1 MARLSTVRC
10 PNCGANV
17 RLEVAAEWVTCSYCK
32 TEAYVQRPKAP
43 PPPPAVAVVQ
53 APEASSGA
61 RGVLLAAAGLALL
74 AAGIVSVVVY
84 QNSTLEDVAIQSP
97 AMLFDVNRDGAK
109 DALIAG
115 LAVGQVNNHVRAL
128 DAHTGETLWQTDD
141 LTDVRHGPEFA
152 LNDDAVLMFE
162 GTKLI
167 GIDARTGKQR
177 FTQTLPERLESAC
190 EDENHFY
197 IELADHRQFSVDPR
211 SGVLTALP
219 TPANAAT
226 AAACPPAWGTRWQAH
241 GQFVRRTSWEG
252 ASNEELSPSFLL
264 RYALE
269 PTAVL
274 VGVRAKGSR
283 VPMLAGVTKDRWA
296 WRLTLPAN
304 DPLNAEEGDPS
315 GVTLTADRAY
325 ATYSFAQGTDF
336 ALVAIAL
343 SDGRHLWET
352 RIPRKSDPGSL
363 MLSADDKHVFISG
376 SSSIY
381 AVAASNG
388 KLLWSLG
395 WGLR

>member
-17 RLEVAAEWVTCSYCK
+17 QLEVGAEWVTCSYCK

-53 APEASSGA
+53 APEVRSGA
-61 RGVLLAAAGLALL
+61 RGVLIAVAGLALL

-115 LAVGQVNNHVRAL
+115 LAVGQMNNHVRAL

-162 GTKLI
+162 GTKLV

-283 VPMLAGVTKDRWA
+283 VPMLAGVTKDQWA

-304 DPLNAEEGDPS
+304 DPLKAEEGDPS

-336 ALVAIAL
+336 ALVAIIL
-343 SDGRHLWET
+343 SDGKHLWET